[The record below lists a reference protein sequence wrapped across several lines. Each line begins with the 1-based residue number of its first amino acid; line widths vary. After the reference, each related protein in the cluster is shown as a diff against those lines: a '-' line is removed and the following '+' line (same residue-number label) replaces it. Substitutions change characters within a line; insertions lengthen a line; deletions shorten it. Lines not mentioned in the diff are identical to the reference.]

1 MNKIY
6 QSAIATILFTSVALI
21 QTGCGK
27 IADQTSADSNK
38 TEDIISNSNSGDSWQ
53 KEMLLK
59 LPNTSVILTDAQMNQ
74 IHLSTSTLVAEKVGN
89 YVELQ
94 GKVMPSPTGLEN
106 VTALAGGTL
115 KKILVKPGDQ
125 VRKGQVLCSIANLQ
139 VMEWQEQY
147 AQSVK
152 MGAALQKEWER
163 QQDLYASKA
172 SSDKQLQAAKSDY
185 ESNHAKVL
193 ALESKLQLLGVN
205 LNQVK
210 NGNFQP
216 VIQIVSPDAGKIESV
231 DVHTGETVSAE
242 KIIMSISH
250 NQYQQ
255 WVLQATPEMAEQI
268 VEGNDVICSFLS
280 LDKKISTKVVSVGSM
295 VGDNRLVSVFLE
307 PKPNLVNAKF
317 GHTIK
322 GVVSMGEQ
330 QRIVIADSAV
340 LEKDGG
346 YFCFVESDKKG
357 EFKAYALKVDGKFNG
372 NYMIA
377 NPPTS
382 KVVTSG
388 AYWLWMKLNES
399 SEE

>member
-6 QSAIATILFTSVALI
+6 QSAIATILFTSLALM
-21 QTGCGK
+21 QSGCGK
-27 IADQTSADSNK
+27 KEDQSSADSSK
-38 TEDIISNSNSGDSWQ
+38 KEEATPSVNSGDAWKQ
-53 KEMLLK
+53 EMLSK
-59 LPNTSVILTDAQMNQ
+59 LPNTAVVLTDAQMNQ
-74 IHLSTSTLVAEKVGN
+74 IHLLTTNLVAQKVGN
-89 YVELQ
+89 SVELL
-94 GKVMPSPTGLEN
+94 GKVIPSPAGLEN
-106 VTALAGGTL
+106 ITALAGGTL

-125 VRKGQVLCSIANLQ
+125 VKKGQVLCTIANLQ

-147 AQSVK
+147 AQAVK
-152 MGAALQKEWER
+152 MGISLQKEWER
-163 QQDLYASKA
+163 QQELFSAKA
-172 SSDKQLQAAKSDY
+172 SSDKQLQSAKSEY

-193 ALESKLQLLGVN
+193 ALESKLQLLGVS
-205 LNQVK
+205 LSQVK
-210 NGNFQP
+210 NGIFQP

-255 WVLQATPEMAEQI
+255 WVLQATPEVAEQI
-268 VEGNDVICSFLS
+268 VEGNDVSCSFLS
-280 LDKKISTKVVSVGSM
+280 LDKKINTKVVSVGSM

-307 PKPNLVNAKF
+307 PKSNMVNAKF
-317 GHTIK
+317 GHTLK
-322 GVVSMGEQ
+322 GIVSLGEQ

-346 YFCFVESDKKG
+346 YFCFVETDKKG
-357 EFKAYALKVDGKFNG
+357 EFEAYPLKVEGKFNG
-372 NYMIA
+372 NYMIT
-377 NPPTS
+377 NQPS
-382 KVVTSG
+382 RKVVTTG

>member
-6 QSAIATILFTSVALI
+6 QSALATILLTATAVFQSS
-21 QTGCGK
+21 CGQK
-27 IADQTSADSNK
+27 ENQSSADSSK
-38 TEDIISNSNSGDSWQ
+38 TEENTPSAISGDAWKQ
-53 KEMLLK
+53 EMLAK
-59 LPNTSVILTDAQMNQ
+59 LPNTAVLLTDAQMNQ
-74 IHLSTSTLVAEKVGN
+74 IQLTTSSLVAQKVGN
-89 YVELQ
+89 SVELQ
-94 GKVMPSPTGLEN
+94 GKVMPSPAGLETI
-106 VTALAGGTL
+106 TALAGGTL

-125 VRKGQVLCSIANLQ
+125 VRKGQVLCTIANLQ

-152 MGAALQKEWER
+152 MGVSLQKEWER
-163 QQDLYASKA
+163 QQELYTAKA
-172 SSDKQLQAAKSDY
+172 SSDKQLQSAKSEY

-210 NGNFQP
+210 SGNFQP

-255 WVLQATPEMAEQI
+255 WVLQATPEVAEQI
-268 VEGNDVICSFLS
+268 AEGNDVICSFLS
-280 LDKKISTKVVSVGSM
+280 LDKKINTKVVSVGSM

-307 PKPNLVNAKF
+307 PKSNTVNAKF

-322 GVVSMGEQ
+322 GVVSLGEQ

-346 YFCFVESDKKG
+346 YFCFVASEKKG
-357 EFKAYALKVDGKFNG
+357 EFNAYPLKVEGKFNG
-372 NYMIA
+372 NYMIS
-377 NPPTS
+377 NPPMG
-382 KVVTSG
+382 KVVTTG